1 VIGVLVV
8 DDHPA
13 VRAGLAGLLQ
23 SEPGFS
29 CIAAVGSAEAGI
41 EAARR
46 TEPTVVLA
54 DYELPDHDGLTLCS
68 ELKALAN
75 APRVIV
81 YSAFARPR
89 LLPAAAVAGAD
100 AMVDKGAPAEELFEA
115 IRIVATGRSRLPAP
129 PPEVMERSYALLD
142 TDEIVLFGMAVN
154 GAPPSEIAAVSGD
167 HPDEIR
173 RQLRGLLERLQTRPT
188 EPEPPP
194 TDGLVGPGP
203 PAPNRLS
210 AR

>member
-1 VIGVLVV
+1 MIGVLVV

-13 VRAGLAGLLQ
+13 VRAGLAGLLR

-46 TEPTVVLA
+46 AEPTVVLA
-54 DYELPDHDGLTLCS
+54 DYELPDRDGLTLCS

-75 APRVIV
+75 PPGVIV

-89 LLPAAAVAGAD
+89 LLPAAGVGGAD
-100 AMVDKGAPAEELFEA
+100 AMVDKGAPADELFET
-115 IRIVATGRSRLPAP
+115 IRIVARGGSRLPTP

-142 TDEIVLFGMAVN
+142 TDEIVLFGMAAN

-167 HPDEIR
+167 DPDEIR
-173 RQLRGLLERLQTRPT
+173 RQLRGLVERLQARPT
-188 EPEPPP
+188 QPAPPP
-194 TDGLVGPGP
+194 TD
-203 PAPNRLS
+203 RLS